1 MPFTTVKVIEGVFS
15 KEQKAQ
21 LIEKITEAMVG
32 ELEREVSCEVFDRR
46 DFLEHLAKATLEED
60 LEWLALDTEKIG

>member
-21 LIEKITEAMVG
+21 LIEKITEAMIEVEG
-32 ELEREVSCEVFDRR
+32 ESMRALTWVVIEEVKSGDWAIGDKPVFPK
-46 DFLEHLAKATLEED
+46 AKAR
-60 LEWLALDTEKIG
+60 